1 MLAIGLKVVWVDH
14 VDVFKIGG
22 SGLISEVDRVLE
34 REIPDWEAFVFGIA
48 STDSAFVVVIELR
61 ETGRHLS
68 ASWTWSGHDNDWSSG
83 FNVFV
88 SSKAFFGYD
97 EWDVAWISGD
107 LVVFVD
113 LDSVVGELSDESVNK
128 RKRLIEREDDTTYV
142 ELDFLICINK
152 SFDFG
157 LIGDSKVISD
167 FVGIDIVGVDDDDNF
182 NLVLH
187 A

>member
-1 MLAIGLKVVWVDH
+1 M
-14 VDVFKIGG
+14 
-22 SGLISEVDRVLE
+22 LE
-34 REIPDWEAFVFGIA
+34 REVPDWEAFVFGVA
-48 STDSAFVVVIELR
+48 STDSAFIVVIELR
-61 ETGRHLS
+61 KAGRHLS
-68 ASWTWSGHDNDWSSG
+68 ASRTRSGNDDDWSSG
-83 FNVFV
+83 FDVFV
-88 SSKAFFGYD
+88 SSKAFFGND

-107 LVVFVD
+107 LVVFVG

-128 RKRLIEREDDTTYV
+128 RERLIEREDDTTNV
-142 ELDFLICINK
+142 EVDFLLCINK

-157 LIGDSKVISD
+157 LIGDSKVVSD